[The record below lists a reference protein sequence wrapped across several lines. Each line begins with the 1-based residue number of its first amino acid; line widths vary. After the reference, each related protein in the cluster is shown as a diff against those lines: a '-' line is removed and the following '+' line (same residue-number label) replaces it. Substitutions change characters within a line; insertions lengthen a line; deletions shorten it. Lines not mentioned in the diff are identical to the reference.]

1 MRVSFGHPSKERGAR
16 ASGAQADSRETKAVA
31 STGIP
36 SASFP
41 DRRPPHML
49 PGKAGEA
56 KRGHQ
61 VGGAL
66 GVVGWA
72 RGARGR
78 GAVRSK
84 APSDAQAVM
93 RMRLAPARGGLR
105 GKQGKERAACEEL
118 QRHVALTF
126 WV

>member
-1 MRVSFGHPSKERGAR
+1 
-16 ASGAQADSRETKAVA
+16 
-31 STGIP
+31 
-36 SASFP
+36 
-41 DRRPPHML
+41 ML